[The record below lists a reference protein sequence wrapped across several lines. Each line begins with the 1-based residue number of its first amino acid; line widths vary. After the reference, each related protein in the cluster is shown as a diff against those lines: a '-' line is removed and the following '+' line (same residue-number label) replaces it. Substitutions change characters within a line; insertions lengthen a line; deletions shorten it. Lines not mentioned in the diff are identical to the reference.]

1 MGGRKLR
8 IVVMDSRYF
17 GHQTLE
23 PEVFWDE
30 WQTAVERGDR
40 SLWFAC
46 IGPRSSAINPYL
58 WDLSKKK
65 LPVLPSWFVTS
76 IAHWKVRFE
85 FRFIDLRDASIY
97 RLNFLTVRATSLP
110 LEGPVSARRHAIL
123 DHLDEPVRP
132 YVVFTVRE
140 FDSLDQENDLSN
152 RRIIDLHPGMS
163 ELVSRGF
170 NVIRLM
176 SKTKDPLTVVH
187 PNLLDWQVERDGEPG
202 DELALMSGA
211 AFVVSTTTG
220 GDCLALAYRRPV
232 LYLDCFRFPLVFLG
246 TELATFSVPLMCD
259 SHTGDRLGLSEILDR
274 GLGWVGDQRLFARA
288 GVLVSQSDPQRIRTQ
303 IAQYAEGLSVSK
315 LPNRD
320 PAQQLWRDLLVAR
333 LGSEIVERH
342 GEIRANML
350 RSCIPE
356 FVT

>member
-1 MGGRKLR
+1 
-8 IVVMDSRYF
+8 
-17 GHQTLE
+17 
-23 PEVFWDE
+23 
-30 WQTAVERGDR
+30 
-40 SLWFAC
+40 
-46 IGPRSSAINPYL
+46 
-58 WDLSKKK
+58 
-65 LPVLPSWFVTS
+65 
-76 IAHWKVRFE
+76 
-85 FRFIDLRDASIY
+85 
-97 RLNFLTVRATSLP
+97 
-110 LEGPVSARRHAIL
+110 
-123 DHLDEPVRP
+123 
-132 YVVFTVRE
+132 
-140 FDSLDQENDLSN
+140 
-152 RRIIDLHPGMS
+152 
-163 ELVSRGF
+163 
-170 NVIRLM
+170 
-176 SKTKDPLTVVH
+176 
-187 PNLLDWQVERDGEPG
+187 
-202 DELALMSGA
+202 
-211 AFVVSTTTG
+211 
-220 GDCLALAYRRPV
+220 
-232 LYLDCFRFPLVFLG
+232 LVFLG